1 MSLRAGAG
9 SHPAGK
15 REWEHFLREAR
26 AGKGLSPISPDL
38 WVAGLASVSR
48 WVGGYRQSLVRAG
61 GCPHPY
67 LPPIG
72 IPPLRAPRGLEP
84 QRRGCYPRRPL
95 PRALHQ
101 ELGWTSLTS
110 VCTMPL

>member
-26 AGKGLSPISPDL
+26 AGKGLSPSSPDL

-61 GCPHPY
+61 GARILIC
-67 LPPIG
+67 LPSASRLCA
-72 IPPLRAPRGLEP
+72 PPGD
-84 QRRGCYPRRPL
+84 
-95 PRALHQ
+95 
-101 ELGWTSLTS
+101 
-110 VCTMPL
+110 